1 MRFKCVFRDSIGFV
15 RIIDFEADSLEAAT
29 VGLHMRCREDI
40 KAVEGVDK
48 SKMMVWLDF
57 LIDEAGDHFRIY
69 YAEEG
74 ENPGMPTVQDITGDK
89 GVVIKERPFPE
100 AAEMQKVS
108 QTGVKNVGNY

>member
-29 VGLHMRCREDI
+29 VGLHTRCREDI

-69 YAEEG
+69 YAQEG
-74 ENPGMPTVQDITGDK
+74 ENPGMPTVQDVTGDK
-89 GVVIKERPFPE
+89 GVVIDESPFPSTE
-100 AAEMQKVS
+100 TMELDP
-108 QTGVKNVGNY
+108 